1 MPGED
6 RVPGGEG
13 NRAVGMRVLNALTPG
28 TARTTHYF
36 WSLVRDVALDDD
48 DLTQWAFQANK
59 DTFDEDVA
67 VIEPQQE
74 MIDTAP
80 ARPIRWG
87 VDKGVTQ
94 AHRWIDRL
102 LREEAKAGDR
112 TGDS

>member
-1 MPGED
+1 MAGAA
-6 RVPGGEG
+6 REG
-13 NRAVGMRVLNALTPG
+13 KRSVGMRVLNALTPE
-28 TARTTHYF
+28 TAKTTHYF
-36 WSLVRDVALDDD
+36 WSLLRDVELDDD

-80 ARPIRWG
+80 EPGGPIRWG

-102 LREEAKAGDR
+102 LGEEAASRAGPE
-112 TGDS
+112 